1 MTFLQRYRG
10 QLFYKYVVI
19 FVTLVSGT
27 LLTSGLVEIYF
38 SYQETRT
45 ALTRI
50 QWEEAEN
57 AALKIRQFLKDIE
70 RQIAWTLQPLG
81 GGAFRAAPRRLLQA
95 SAPGVRYYRTQLP

>member
-10 QLFYKYVVI
+10 HLFYKYMVI
-19 FVTLVSGT
+19 FVTLGSGA

-70 RQIAWTLQPLG
+70 RQIAWTLAAPWG
-81 GGAFRAAPRRLLQA
+81 GTFRAAPRRLLQA
-95 SAPGVRYYRTQLP
+95 AAPGVSHYRDQLP